1 MVLLVLKFLIN
12 FKIVTLQKW
21 ESFLGMRKDRN
32 SIILF
37 YYTKDE
43 RPSELNIY
51 KDPHSDLWIKKDTT
65 EKRGNIIWLI
75 RSKTFA

>member
-1 MVLLVLKFLIN
+1 
-12 FKIVTLQKW
+12 
-21 ESFLGMRKDRN
+21 MRKDRN

-65 EKRGNIIWLI
+65 EKRGNII
-75 RSKTFA
+75 